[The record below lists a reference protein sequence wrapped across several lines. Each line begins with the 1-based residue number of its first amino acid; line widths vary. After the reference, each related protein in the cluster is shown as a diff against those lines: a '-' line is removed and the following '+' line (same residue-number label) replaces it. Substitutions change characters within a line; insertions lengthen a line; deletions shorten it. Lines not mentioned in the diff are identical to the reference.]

1 VTLAVLAL
9 AAWTSSVAVGLI
21 LLWRWQRRPWT
32 AWFHLATAALG
43 LGCWVAFV
51 AADRP
56 QWLGWSVFGWLL
68 VVNGLGDFLMVG
80 GRRVGRRPY
89 LAAAR
94 DVLSGR
100 RPLATAHALL
110 APTTLVLVFVAA
122 LGV

>member
-1 VTLAVLAL
+1 MAAALAL
-9 AAWTSSVAVGLI
+9 VAWTCSVAVGLV
-21 LLWRWQRRPWT
+21 LLWRWRRRPRT
-32 AWFHLATAALG
+32 AWLHLATATFG
-43 LGCWVAFV
+43 LAFWVAYV

-56 QWLGWSVFGWLL
+56 DWLGWSVFAWLML
-68 VVNGLGDFLMVG
+68 VNGLGDLLMVG
-80 GRRVGRRPY
+80 GRPASSRAY

-122 LGV
+122 LGL

>member
-1 VTLAVLAL
+1 MVAVIAL
-9 AAWTSSVAVGLI
+9 VAWTCSVAVGLV
-21 LLWRWQRRPWT
+21 LLWRWRRRPRT

-43 LGCWVAFV
+43 LVGWAAYV

-56 QWLGWSVFGWLL
+56 VWLGWSVFAWLF
-68 VVNGLGDFLMVG
+68 VVNGLGDLLMVG
-80 GRRVGRRPY
+80 GRVASRRPY

-110 APTTLVLVFVAA
+110 APTVLVLVFVAA

>member
-1 VTLAVLAL
+1 VVAVLAL
-9 AAWTSSVAVGLI
+9 VAWISSVAFGLV
-21 LLWRWQRRPWT
+21 LLWRWRRRPRT
-32 AWFHLATAALG
+32 AWFHLATATLG
-43 LGCWVAFV
+43 LLCWAAYV

-56 QWLGWSVFGWLL
+56 QWLGWSVFAWLF
-68 VVNGLGDFLMVG
+68 VVNGLGDQLMVG
-80 GRRVGRRPY
+80 GRPAVRRTY

-100 RPLATAHALL
+100 RPMATAHALL

>member
-1 VTLAVLAL
+1 MIALLAL
-9 AAWTSSVAVGLI
+9 VAWTSSVAVGLA
-21 LLWRWQRRPWT
+21 LLWRWRRRPRT

-43 LGCWVAFV
+43 LVCWAAYV

-56 QWLGWSVFGWLL
+56 LWLGWSVFAWLF
-68 VVNGLGDFLMVG
+68 VVNGLGDLLMVAG
-80 GRRVGRRPY
+80 RPAGRRRY

>member
-1 VTLAVLAL
+1 MVAALAL
-9 AAWTSSVAVGLI
+9 VAWTSSVAVGLV
-21 LLWRWQRRPWT
+21 LVRRWRRRPRT
-32 AWFHLATAALG
+32 AWIHLATATFG
-43 LGCWVAFV
+43 LACWVAYV

-56 QWLGWSVFGWLL
+56 YWLGWSVFAWLF
-68 VVNGLGDFLMVG
+68 VVNGLGDQLMLF
-80 GRRVGRRPY
+80 GRPVGRGTY

-110 APTTLVLVFVAA
+110 APTVLVLVFVAA